1 MKSLQTWFTLLLCTL
16 AFPVLANKSDGLVPG
31 DPIGAFYVVKVAGA
45 SDDGVE
51 VGQDLCYRC
60 RYGSSPMAMVFV
72 RTMGGQVE
80 SLVKQLDALVLK
92 HQDQR
97 FRTLVTFLGE
107 DTAKLQEDAQK
118 LAKAVDAK
126 NAAISIAK
134 DNQTGPLNYHIP
146 SDAEVTVVLAR
157 DSQVMQ
163 FVTGSASEVDVEK
176 IVALVGE
183 LVKEESL

>member
-1 MKSLQTWFTLLLCTL
+1 MKSLQTWFTLLLC
-16 AFPVLANKSDGLVPG
+16 AVAIPVLANKSDGLAPG
-31 DPIGAFYVVKVAGA
+31 DPIGTFYVVKVAGA
-45 SDDGVE
+45 NDDGVE

-72 RTMGGQVE
+72 RSTGGQVE

-92 HQDQR
+92 HDDQR

-107 DTAKLQEDAQK
+107 DTAKIQEDAEK

-126 NAAISIAK
+126 HAAISIAK
-134 DNQTGPLNYHIP
+134 ENQTGPLNYHIP
-146 SDAEVTVVLAR
+146 ADAEVTIILAR

-163 FVTGSASEVDVEK
+163 FVAGSADEIDVEK
-176 IVALVGE
+176 IVAMVGE